1 MSYQLGH
8 LGSDENEFPLMENSK
23 SGFQLKV
30 WLPALAIAM
39 IGALLYLLIDSRI
52 LTIVW
57 LLIAPFVLLQVN
69 AFLSGQT
76 RSVNESAE
84 QPHINQNNTTVMLE
98 INQSV
103 ASMTQEIGQAMIDE
117 AMRTADIISDA
128 SKKLINSF
136 TEMESSVRAQ
146 QEMIFSMAD
155 QKDGNSEGFADSL
168 EEFIEA
174 TSATMQMF
182 VDATVRNSQLSM
194 HLVDHIDDIASKVK
208 QINGTLGEMDSIA
221 TQTNLLSINA
231 AIEAAQAGDVGRGF
245 AIVADEVRKLSGR
258 SKEFSSFIKEHLKA
272 VTDSVK
278 GAETSI
284 TEMASKDMNFAL
296 KAKQD
301 VEAMTTSMQA
311 LSSNRD
317 AAISKVSELSSQI
330 QMHSH
335 VGVMSL
341 QFQDLTS
348 QLLKH
353 LEKRGMVLLALN
365 PVLNELPSHID
376 NPEQILMNLQRVT
389 EDAKLLDHNPV
400 SQQAMD
406 SGSVDLF

>member
-335 VGVMSL
+335 MGVMSL

-376 NPEQILMNLQRVT
+376 HPEQILMNLQRVT

>member
-84 QPHINQNNTTVMLE
+84 QPHINQNKTTVMLE

-376 NPEQILMNLQRVT
+376 HPEQILMNLQRVT

>member
-8 LGSDENEFPLMENSK
+8 LDSDESEFPPAVNSNI
-23 SGFQLKV
+23 GFQLKK
-30 WLPALAIAM
+30 WLPALVVAIVGTA
-39 IGALLYLLIDSRI
+39 LYLLLDSRLFTI
-52 LTIVW
+52 LW
-57 LLIAPFVLLQVN
+57 LVMTPFVLIQVN
-69 AFLSGQT
+69 VLFA
-76 RSVNESAE
+76 RKPHSVNEDLE
-84 QPHINQNNTTVMLE
+84 QSDSDHNKTAVMLE
-98 INQSV
+98 INQNI
-103 ASMTQEIGQAMIDE
+103 ASMTHEIGQAMIDE
-117 AMRTADIISDA
+117 ATRTSDIISDA

-136 TEMESSVRAQ
+136 TEMEASVRAQ

-155 QKDGNSEGFADSL
+155 QKEGNSEGFADSL
-168 EEFIEA
+168 GQFIEA

-194 HLVDHIDDIASKVK
+194 HLVDHIDDIACKVK

-258 SKEFSSFIKEHLKA
+258 SKEFSNFIKEHLKA
-272 VTDSVK
+272 VTDSVN
-278 GAETSI
+278 GAEHSI

-296 KAKQD
+296 KARQD
-301 VEAMTTSMQA
+301 VEAMTSSMQA

-317 AAISKVSELSSQI
+317 AAIEKVSELSSQI

-335 VGVMSL
+335 MGVMSL

-353 LEKRGMVLLALN
+353 LEKRGLALVALN
-365 PVLNELPSHID
+365 PVLNELSSHVAH
-376 NPEQILMNLQRVT
+376 PEQVLVNVQRVA